1 MHSKIFKSLFE
12 IILCT
17 VFGVLMYISDIAME
31 LLPNIH
37 LLAMFIVTF
46 TVVFRFK
53 ALISIYVYVFITG
66 LTAGFSLW
74 WVPYTYVWTV
84 LWAVVMLLPQFKSP
98 RVAIPVYMATCAL
111 HGILFGVLY
120 APAQALMFG
129 LDFKGIVTW
138 IIAGLPFDVIHSIS
152 NFFAGLLVYP
162 LSIVLK
168 KILSNVS
175 KP

>member
-84 LWAVVMLLPQFKSP
+84 LWLIVMILPKFKSSN
-98 RVAIPVYMATCAL
+98 VAIPVYMITCAL

-120 APAQALMFG
+120 APAQAIMFG
-129 LDFKGIVTW
+129 LDFKGMVTW
-138 IIAGLPFDVIHSIS
+138 IIAGFPFDVVHGIS
-152 NFFAGLLVYP
+152 NFFVAILIYP
-162 LSIVLK
+162 LIW
-168 KILSNVS
+168 ILSKMLNS
-175 KP
+175 LPR